1 MELRYADLVVGMWV
15 RSTDGVV
22 YEVKEIDDP
31 HNVLLEYHISD
42 EVWGCAIVCFAK
54 ECEENEKDRYF
65 YAFDKGAEITQLSKE
80 LQAYKEVLR
89 GAEAVLRQCLYGYSE
104 LLGCKT
110 CSLCDSADDSVNDS
124 IDSVTA
130 LLSKIDSMN
139 KGE

>member
-1 MELRYADLVVGMWV
+1 MDIGKAELVCKKWL
-15 RSTDGVV
+15 
-22 YEVKEIDDP
+22 
-31 HNVLLEYHISD
+31 D
-42 EVWGCAIVCFAK
+42 EAK
-54 ECEENEKDRYF
+54 
-65 YAFDKGAEITQLSKE
+65 AEITKLSKE

-139 KGE
+139 RGE